1 MDYTFLE
8 RLKTKVIA
16 GAQTSAARIE
26 DAARTGKLHLDLMAA
41 RRKLQRAQ
49 VELGKEAYRA
59 LSAGEEA
66 GLARRPGV
74 PELRGEIE
82 AHKKEIVA
90 LEGRLAEAKAS
101 RSPGGSAGTNGADKA
116 SD

>member
-41 RRKLQRAQ
+41 RRKLQRAY
-49 VELGKEAYRA
+49 VELGKEAHRA
-59 LSAGEEA
+59 LSSGVEA
-66 GLARRPGV
+66 ELAKRAGV
-74 PELRGEIE
+74 PELCSEIE
-82 AHKKEIVA
+82 TLKKEIIA
-90 LEGRLAEAKAS
+90 LEARLADGKDA
-101 RSPGGSAGTNGADKA
+101 RVRR
-116 SD
+116 